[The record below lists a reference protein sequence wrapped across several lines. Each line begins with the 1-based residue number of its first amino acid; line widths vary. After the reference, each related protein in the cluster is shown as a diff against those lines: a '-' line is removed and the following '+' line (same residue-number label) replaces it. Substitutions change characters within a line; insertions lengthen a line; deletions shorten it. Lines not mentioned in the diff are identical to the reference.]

1 VKTTSCSEPALRR
14 PRILLSWT
22 LGALVVAA
30 ALACGAVLAAT
41 VTPLIEVAA
50 FGAAPVSNA
59 GAPGEQRP
67 LPGDSVV
74 RREGA
79 AAQRK
84 SVNEFETRIAAGETW
99 LELLGRANAPLDS
112 ETLRRASAINGIA
125 LLPPLAA
132 GKYVRVRSIEGK
144 REIEVEYAVSADEG
158 YAIVLHPDGVQVK
171 RHANDAKLIEKVRSD
186 PAKASLF
193 TATDAIGLPEGIV
206 LQLVEIFAGDVD
218 FHRELH
224 RGYRCTLAYEVH
236 YRDGQIDRAG
246 RILAVDLTI
255 QNRRLQA
262 YYFDDGK
269 GGGYYSETGRAMK
282 KMFRKSPV
290 EFSRIT
296 SDYTLARFHPILGL
310 WRAHRGVDY
319 AAPLGSKVVATA
331 DGTVDFLGER
341 GDLGKLVILQ
351 HQNRFRTYYGHL
363 NGFAPGLAPGN
374 IIETGQVIGYV
385 GMTGLAT
392 GPHVHYEFH
401 VLTGAGEWTSM
412 PAPEHVEAPPV
423 NSAAYFRAVESYRGQ
438 LALAASA
445 HFVILD

>member
-1 VKTTSCSEPALRR
+1 VRR
-14 PRILLSWT
+14 PGILPSCLF
-22 LGALVVAA
+22 GALVLAA
-30 ALACGAVLAAT
+30 AGACGALFAAT
-41 VTPLIEVAA
+41 AQPLIEVAA

-59 GAPGEQRP
+59 GGAGEQRP
-67 LPGDSVV
+67 LPGDLVV
-74 RREGA
+74 RREST

-84 SVNEFETRIAAGETW
+84 STNEFETRVVAGETW
-99 LELLGRANAPLDS
+99 LDLLGRANEPLDS
-112 ETLRRASAINGIA
+112 ETLRRASAINGLV

-132 GKYVRVRSIEGK
+132 GKYVRVRSAEGR
-144 REIEVEYAVSADEG
+144 RELDVEYVVSADEG
-158 YAIVLHPDGVQVK
+158 YTIVLHPDGVQVK
-171 RHANDAKLIEKVRSD
+171 RHASDTKLIEKVRSD

-236 YRDGQIDRAG
+236 YRDGQIDHAG

-255 QNRRLQA
+255 HNRRLQA
-262 YYFDDGK
+262 YYFEDGK
-269 GGGYYSETGRAMK
+269 VGGYYSETGRAMK
-282 KMFRKSPV
+282 KVFRKSPV

-319 AAPLGSKVVATA
+319 AAPIGSKVLATA
-331 DGTVDFLGER
+331 EGVVDFMGEQ
-341 GDLGKLVILQ
+341 GNLGKLMILQ
-351 HQNRFRTYYGHL
+351 HQNRFMTYYGHL
-363 NGFAPGLAPGN
+363 NGFAPGLAPGSN
-374 IIETGQVIGYV
+374 VESGQVIGYV

-401 VLTGAGEWTSM
+401 VRNSTGEWVSM
-412 PAPEHVEAPPV
+412 PAPEQVEASPV
-423 NSAAYFRAVESYRGQ
+423 NSPAYFRAVEGYRGQ